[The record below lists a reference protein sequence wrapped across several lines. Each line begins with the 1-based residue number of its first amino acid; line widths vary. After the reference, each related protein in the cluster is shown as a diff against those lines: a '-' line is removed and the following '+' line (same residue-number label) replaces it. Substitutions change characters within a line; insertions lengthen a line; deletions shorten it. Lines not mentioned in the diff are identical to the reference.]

1 LPTLLKNRD
10 LLAGSLFIAAGA
22 IFFWFSR
29 DYSLGTGRR
38 MGPGYFPTIL
48 SVLLMLIG
56 AGVLLASLR
65 SKEQVTGFVWRGF
78 ASVIVG
84 TVLFGVLIRDAGIL
98 VAVAVLVLVSAA
110 GNPQTRWLPIGVL
123 AIGMSVFCYGIFVR
137 VLGLPI
143 PVLGPWF
150 SAGPH

>member
-1 LPTLLKNRD
+1 MATLLKNRD
-10 LLAGSLFIAAGA
+10 FLAGSLFMAAGA
-22 IFFWFSR
+22 IFFWFTR

-38 MGPGYFPTIL
+38 MGPGYFPTML
-48 SVLLMLIG
+48 SMLLMLIG

-78 ASVIVG
+78 ISVIVG

-110 GNPQTRWLPIGVL
+110 GNPQTRWPPMAGL
-123 AIGMSVFCYGIFVR
+123 AIGMAVFCYGIFVK

-143 PVLGPWF
+143 PVLGPWL
-150 SAGPH
+150 SLGPH

>member
-1 LPTLLKNRD
+1 M
-10 LLAGSLFIAAGA
+10 
-22 IFFWFSR
+22 FFWFSR

-38 MGPGYFPTIL
+38 MGPGYFPTVL

-56 AGVLLASLR
+56 AGVLLVSLR
-65 SKEQVTGFVWRGF
+65 SKEQVTGFAWRGF
-78 ASVIVG
+78 ASVIAG

-110 GNPQTRWLPIGVL
+110 GNPQTRWLSMGVL

-137 VLGLPI
+137 LLGLPI
-143 PVLGPWF
+143 PVLGPWL
-150 SAGPH
+150 SPGLH